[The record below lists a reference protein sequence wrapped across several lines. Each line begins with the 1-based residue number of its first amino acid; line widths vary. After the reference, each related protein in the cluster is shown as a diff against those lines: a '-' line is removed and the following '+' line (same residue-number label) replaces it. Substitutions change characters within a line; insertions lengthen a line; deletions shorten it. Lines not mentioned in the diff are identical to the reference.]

1 MVQEIT
7 GVNIAMAATMV
18 GIISLANGAGR
29 FVWAWLSDTVGR
41 RWVFFAMFVL
51 LAGLFSLL
59 PKVHSFGL
67 FTGFAVVILLCF
79 GGGFGTMPA
88 FCADYF
94 GPREVGSIYGLMLTA
109 LGCGSALD
117 PILIA
122 HLRQSTGE
130 YEQALLIIAAIMVC
144 AAVVPLFL
152 RAPVRVNAAPP
163 QSPSDPV
170 PLVCS

>member
-1 MVQEIT
+1 
-7 GVNIAMAATMV
+7 
-18 GIISLANGAGR
+18 
-29 FVWAWLSDTVGR
+29 
-41 RWVFFAMFVL
+41 
-51 LAGLFSLL
+51 
-59 PKVHSFGL
+59 
-67 FTGFAVVILLCF
+67 
-79 GGGFGTMPA
+79 MPA

-109 LGCGSALD
+109 WGCGSALD